1 MPFSEKFSFLGT
13 PQLHEIAD
21 QWNWDDGLEELH
33 LIIEHPACALGTALL
48 IYWRGHPHY
57 FRQYT
62 HRDEVEYYNRD
73 NYDLLMRIEEKMK
86 RGDFRYFGINYDP
99 RNDLGGVDLTIPPSG
114 KGRFAF
120 KPKRAIPSYMCL
132 ATTSD
137 GIEQFQLKQ

>member
-57 FRQYT
+57 FR
-62 HRDEVEYYNRD
+62 
-73 NYDLLMRIEEKMK
+73 
-86 RGDFRYFGINYDP
+86 
-99 RNDLGGVDLTIPPSG
+99 
-114 KGRFAF
+114 
-120 KPKRAIPSYMCL
+120 
-132 ATTSD
+132 
-137 GIEQFQLKQ
+137 